1 MARTQPTKRTRKLL
15 SSSDHQLLGVKEVLD
30 SLLVEAENLPKQVK
44 EILVSAR
51 DQSWQAFL
59 AEQEKIHQ
67 STR

>member
-1 MARTQPTKRTRKLL
+1 MKSQRHPRKLL
-15 SSSDHQLLGVKEVLD
+15 NSSNHQLLGVKEILD
-30 SLLVEAENLPKQVK
+30 SLLIEAENLPKQVK